1 MDPRKRW
8 ICSSFT
14 QPYCPLWLRNGGR
27 TSNALLAA
35 MLQMEENRPWSIK
48 MKLDVS
54 TALKSQ
60 GGGKKSFLLGHFVV
74 VNWPEQLAI
83 MQVMEPLFSFHLGGL
98 CACQS
103 KGRANEL
110 QLEVEIDSRGH
121 WVSRADWTYWW
132 AFGPPADR
140 PVLNTLPAVV
150 WDIFTFRHIN

>member
-1 MDPRKRW
+1 
-8 ICSSFT
+8 
-14 QPYCPLWLRNGGR
+14 
-27 TSNALLAA
+27 
-35 MLQMEENRPWSIK
+35 

-60 GGGKKSFLLGHFVV
+60 GGGKKSFLWGHFVV

-110 QLEVEIDSRGH
+110 QLEVERDSPGNAGCPQRTTPT
-121 WVSRADWTYWW
+121 D
-132 AFGPPADR
+132 GPTPDR
-140 PVLNTLPAVV
+140 QTDRSSTLTAAV
-150 WDIFTFRHIN
+150 WDI

>member
-110 QLEVEIDSRGH
+110 QLEVEIDSGDTGSPEQTGRT
-121 WVSRADWTYWW
+121 D
-132 AFGPPADR
+132 GPSGPR
-140 PVLNTLPAVV
+140 PTDQSWILCQL
-150 WDIFTFRHIN
+150 